1 MTTSQKALPAPS
13 TVRST
18 LTQSSRSAWLA
29 SLGVLA
35 TLEEEGPRLFNTLV
49 ERGKA
54 LDKQRREAL
63 QAARQKAQEARD
75 DVQLELKEAQAE
87 TQSAL
92 QGTIEDA
99 LSRLGVPTRSEIDRL
114 SARVDAL
121 SAEIDTL
128 LTALSDADASNDSA

>member
-13 TVRST
+13 TVRS

-35 TLEEEGPRLFNTLV
+35 TLEEEGPRLFNILV

-54 LDKQRREAL
+54 VDKQRREAL

-128 LTALSDADASNDSA
+128 LTALSDADASDDSA